1 MTGVQ
6 TCALPI
12 WEDIH
17 TASAHG
23 RACDPAALL
32 RRWGT
37 VFFLTGERPGQT
49 PGDLCRRL
57 AEEGLGGIRVW
68 VGSRLSYPE
77 EAIAAGRAEELA
89 GRAFPSPSVLLA
101 EGEPP
106 PAPWPYVT
114 PGIPDHRF
122 VRGQVPMTK
131 AEVRGVAVG
140 KLRVAPGDTL
150 WDVGAG
156 TGSVAVEMALLAREG
171 RVFAI
176 EERPEGCALILENA
190 QRLGARNLVVVQGE
204 APGALEPLHPPDG
217 VFIGG
222 SGGRLREI
230 LEAVLRKNP
239 RARVVIAAVTLETLA
254 QASAA
259 LAELPFGET
268 EVVQITA
275 ARARAAG
282 RYHLME
288 GQNPVFLLRGEG
300 KGPNEREG

>member
-1 MTGVQ
+1 M
-6 TCALPI
+6 
-12 WEDIH
+12 
-17 TASAHG
+17 
-23 RACDPAALL
+23 
-32 RRWGT
+32 
-37 VFFLTGERPGQT
+37 
-49 PGDLCRRL
+49 
-57 AEEGLGGIRVW
+57 
-68 VGSRLSYPE
+68 
-77 EAIAAGRAEELA
+77 
-89 GRAFPSPSVLLA
+89 
-101 EGEPP
+101 
-106 PAPWPYVT
+106 
-114 PGIPDHRF
+114 
-122 VRGQVPMTK
+122 
-131 AEVRGVAVG
+131 
-140 KLRVAPGDTL
+140 
-150 WDVGAG
+150 
-156 TGSVAVEMALLAREG
+156 
-171 RVFAI
+171 
-176 EERPEGCALILENA
+176 
-190 QRLGARNLVVVQGE
+190 VVQGE

-300 KGPNEREG
+300 KGPDEWEG